1 MNKITLLG
9 IDFHFGIG
17 FLNELLD
24 GTGLKLDE
32 LGLQPDE
39 VLMPKIIFYSRL
51 YAVKRVGKVVD
62 FTIYDIH
69 DLIED
74 NGGIG
79 GKFWFD
85 FKLAFNECMFK
96 DVPKSETDSKKK
108 VKAVK

>member
-1 MNKITLLG
+1 MNRINLLD

-32 LGLQPDE
+32 LSTQPDE

-51 YAVKRVGKVVD
+51 YACKRVGKAVD
-62 FTIYDIH
+62 FTLYDIY

-85 FKLAFNECMFK
+85 FKIAFNECMFK
-96 DVPKSETDSKKK
+96 DVPVDTDKKK